1 MLAAFEKNEITE
13 RCKGVHCV
21 DLGESFQTHIF
32 LQKLASI
39 QPRTSPVNLARP
51 SRFRPGTATQAGEV
65 AEETVIALGDGS
77 LVPAASA
84 ADLRPDDSSPEA
96 GTLRVPEA
104 KDTAAESLFISR
116 LRAATGLAF
125 QIWSR

>member
-1 MLAAFEKNEITE
+1 MTVRPTTRWPRGNRVITAE
-13 RCKGVHCV
+13 NDQMFANNLPKKWQLPYPDVPNNGAQGPQADRQRCQRH
-21 DLGESFQTHIF
+21 L
-32 LQKLASI
+32 
-39 QPRTSPVNLARP
+39 P
-51 SRFRPGTATQAGEV
+51 V